1 MGNLQCK
8 KIDGK
13 RCDEYYEYMTMQE
26 DKGEMM
32 DKKDI
37 KTTKLKEWMS
47 LIEESLKNGK
57 SVRFAPR
64 GISMLP
70 MLRQGIDC
78 VVLSPLPEK
87 LKKYDLPLY
96 QRDDGKYILHRIV
109 KVGETYTCIGD
120 NQFEL
125 ESGVRHDQMIA
136 VVTGFTRGEKEHSVT
151 ELGYQLYCR
160 VWHYS
165 RPFRL
170 VLRKVKG
177 RVRRIV
183 KKS

>member
-1 MGNLQCK
+1 
-8 KIDGK
+8 
-13 RCDEYYEYMTMQE
+13 
-26 DKGEMM
+26 M
-32 DKKDI
+32 DREEI
-37 KTTKLKEWMS
+37 KTNRLKEWMP

-78 VVLSPLPEK
+78 VVLSPLPKK

-125 ESGVRHDQMIA
+125 EPRVRPDQMIA
-136 VVTGFTRGEKEHSVT
+136 VVTAFTRGEKEHSVT
-151 ELGYQLYCR
+151 EVGYQLYCR

-165 RPFRL
+165 RPFRHFW
-170 VLRKVKG
+170 RRAKG
-177 RVRRIV
+177 RLRRII
-183 KKS
+183 KKVLN